1 MILILLSVG
10 PQPLLWGAVMDSHIP
25 TVPQQ
30 STATPALPC
39 QVLPS
44 QALPSLAHA
53 CHMDQMLLCLRLQSW
68 FDTPNKPGA
77 AFSGIPKAAAGSLK
91 AKPQEQWSLTYIPPG
106 PTGHVSSGCCPSQS
120 RARKGKWGTGQCHQP
135 SHTNT
140 HLTQRGGTD
149 LRKIAGICSSWAF
162 CCILP
167 GCNLIHTVQHLQIG
181 NGTST
186 QIIKAT
192 QLYVCSS
199 ALVIFHSLIFAPLLH
214 LAEHQ
219 MCINGGIFPLEESL
233 YMLKEINVFSP
244 HLQHYSLQ
252 DYLTNTSI
260 EEMQTDL
267 QGIVKKRSCQILKTL
282 FWFVRQMNLESYLF

>member
-1 MILILLSVG
+1 M
-10 PQPLLWGAVMDSHIP
+10 W
-25 TVPQQ
+25 
-30 STATPALPC
+30 AL
-39 QVLPS
+39 
-44 QALPSLAHA
+44 
-53 CHMDQMLLCLRLQSW
+53 
-68 FDTPNKPGA
+68 
-77 AFSGIPKAAAGSLK
+77 AAA
-91 AKPQEQWSLTYIPPG
+91 PR
-106 PTGHVSSGCCPSQS
+106 

-135 SHTNT
+135 SDTNT

-149 LRKIAGICSSWAF
+149 LGKIVGIRSSWAF

-186 QIIKAT
+186 QTIKAT
-192 QLYVCSS
+192 QLYACSS

-282 FWFVRQMNLESYLF
+282 FWFVREMNLESYLF